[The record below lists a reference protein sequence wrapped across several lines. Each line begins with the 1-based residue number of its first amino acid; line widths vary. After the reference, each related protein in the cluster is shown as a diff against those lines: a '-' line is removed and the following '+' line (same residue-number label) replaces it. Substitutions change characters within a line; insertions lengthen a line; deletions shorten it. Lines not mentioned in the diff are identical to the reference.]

1 MPRPAQPVAPPPA
14 GFVAR
19 PARPSDAAA
28 VARVIAADE
37 ERHRG
42 RATTTAE
49 QVTADWAG
57 ADLEQDSVVVEDAQG
72 RVVAVGDAVPNRA
85 ELLLAYGYVDPTRSG
100 EGLGAYLVGFFEARA
115 RRLAAGAGAPA
126 PDAPPVRVRHYLP
139 EANAGA
145 RRLLEG
151 RGYAFVRAVLG
162 MERELEGPLPAP
174 AWPAGVS
181 VRDYR
186 GGADE
191 PAVYEAFELGSSGM
205 WGRPGNDFEQWAPRA
220 ASYDPTLFQLAE
232 ADGAIVGLSIAAAP
246 TGDDPD
252 RRGHVLSLRVVP
264 AWCRRG
270 LGAALL
276 EKALADLRARGARS
290 AWLSVDAES
299 PSGAPRLYLAAGMRV
314 TQRYLVFEKAV
325 G

>member
-205 WGRPGNDFEQWAPRA
+205 WGRPGNDFEQWAPRCWRRRWPTCGRA
-220 ASYDPTLFQLAE
+220 ARA
-232 ADGAIVGLSIAAAP
+232 
-246 TGDDPD
+246 
-252 RRGHVLSLRVVP
+252 RRGCRSTRSRPRGRRASTWRRACASRSATWCSRRRSGRRAPSCVP
-264 AWCRRG
+264 RFPASAARRRG
-270 LGAALL
+270 PAANL
-276 EKALADLRARGARS
+276 E
-290 AWLSVDAES
+290 
-299 PSGAPRLYLAAGMRV
+299 AGG
-314 TQRYLVFEKAV
+314 LID
-325 G
+325 